1 MKRHHYP
8 WLPFLCAVLCVTA
21 YAQAPRK
28 VLTDFKE
35 TTLKNGLRVL
45 TVEDHNAPVIAVSVT
60 YNVGSRNEKAG
71 RTGFAH
77 LFEHMMFQGS
87 ENIGKSEHFI
97 LINNNGGT
105 MNGTTNDDRT
115 NYFEALP
122 ANQLELALFL
132 ESDRMRSLVVN
143 QDNLNNQR
151 NAVQEERRIGVDNAA
166 YGRTG
171 EVEQDLM
178 YDNFAYKHDTIGS
191 MEDLNAAT
199 VDDVRDFFK
208 IYYAPNN
215 AVLVLVGDFK
225 TAEALAG
232 VRKYFESIPRQAD
245 PPAVDMTEPE
255 QKAERRTSLDDQLAR
270 ALRVSIGFKAVAGN
284 SADFFALQVLANVL
298 GGGGGFG
305 GGGGRFGGGGGGGN
319 SSRLY
324 QRLVRDTQLVT
335 NVNSGM
341 SEMRGPGP
349 FRITATLPRGSKSE
363 AVEAAIYEEIDRL
376 KKEPIAD
383 WELQKAKNAAR
394 RNFINGLQSS
404 LSRAQTLGQYTVY
417 YNEPNLI
424 NTRLDKVE
432 AVTKEDVMRVA
443 SKYLKQTNRTVVI
456 TIPKATGRGAGAGT
470 GVGGGANQ

>member
-1 MKRHHYP
+1 MKRHYR
-8 WLPFLCAVLCVTA
+8 WLLLLCALVPVA
-21 YAQAPRK
+21 AHAQSAPK
-28 VLTDFKE
+28 IQTDFKE
-35 TTLKNGLRVL
+35 TTLKNGLRVI
-45 TVEDHNAPVIAVSVT
+45 TVEDHYAPVIAVSVT
-60 YNVGSRNEKAG
+60 YNVGSRNERPG

-87 ENIGKSEHFI
+87 ENVGKSEHFI

-105 MNGTTNDDRT
+105 MNGTTNGDRT
-115 NYFEALP
+115 NYYEALP
-122 ANQLELALFL
+122 ANQLALALFL

-143 QDNLNNQR
+143 LDNLNNQR

-199 VDDVRDFFK
+199 VDDVSNFFK

-225 TAEALAG
+225 TAEALAQ
-232 VRKYFESIPRQAD
+232 VRKYFENIPRQAD

-255 QKAERRTSLDDQLAR
+255 QKAERRTSVDDQLAR

-284 SADFFALQVLANVL
+284 T
-298 GGGGGFG
+298 
-305 GGGGRFGGGGGGGN
+305 RI
-319 SSRLY
+319 SSRCRYWRTCSAAVVAALGWRAPWRWRRWR
-324 QRLVRDTQLVT
+324 QQLAALSAPGAGRRPGT
-335 NVNSGM
+335 NVSSGM

-349 FRITATLPRGSKSE
+349 LRITATCPGSKSE
-363 AVEAAIYEEIDRL
+363 DVEAAIYEEIERL

-394 RNFINGLQSS
+394 RNFINSLQSS
-404 LSRAQTLGQYTVY
+404 LSRAQVLGQYTVY

-424 NTRLDKVE
+424 NTRLSKVD
-432 AVTKEDVMRVA
+432 AVTKEDVLRVA
-443 SKYLKQTNRTVVI
+443 NKYLKQTNRTVVI
-456 TIPKATGRGAGAGT
+456 TIPKAGGRNVATGT
-470 GVGGGANQ
+470 GNE